1 MKLFP
6 QQNMKEADINSAV
19 PKSKQLVR
27 MLSFRVVPA
36 YFREIEKV
44 AEHKKMTVSKLIRT
58 YIKDGMRRDGELSKS
73 EDREFT
79 V

>member
-1 MKLFP
+1 MKDNEF
-6 QQNMKEADINSAV
+6 KEGFETPNT

-44 AEHKKMTVSKLIRT
+44 ADKKNVTVSKLIRT
-58 YIKDGMRRDGELSKS
+58 FVKKLHIHLVISMYYFC
-73 EDREFT
+73 FT
-79 V
+79 D

>member
-1 MKLFP
+1 MKDNEF
-6 QQNMKEADINSAV
+6 KEGFETPNT

-44 AEHKKMTVSKLIRT
+44 ADKKNITVSVHGDAANNHLPSGCAGFRPYK
-58 YIKDGMRRDGELSKS
+58 
-73 EDREFT
+73 
-79 V
+79 

>member
-1 MKLFP
+1 MKLSP
-6 QQNMKEADINSAV
+6 QQNMKETEFNPPV

-44 AEHKKMTVSKLIRT
+44 ADHKKMTVSKLIRT